1 MAQAAEAARRAD
13 ATEKK
18 VAVLTAGF
26 MKRAASLSTQ
36 VACSHSFRTSCSK
49 LPSVQNR
56 SMASQMLH
64 MTKICFSRRIHWY
77 VSLLTQ
83 VAPSGSSLS
92 PTPLSLSPSPLQLR
106 EAEQQVLPIR
116 MQELQERLQALQAK
130 ESEYQ
135 ARYSELARALATQ

>member
-64 MTKICFSRRIHWY
+64 MTKVCFSRRILWY

-83 VAPSGSSLS
+83 VAPSSSSLS
-92 PTPLSLSPSPLQLR
+92 PTPLQLR